1 MRKKKEFSANRETR
15 ELQNIDRTLRNW
27 RCMHIISELGCTS
40 SQFENKRTYDH
51 ALGFDDHNYRLE
63 YIRSTMP
70 TKNTNSSWL
79 ENLEN
84 ITTMSSNEFKHNRGD
99 EDQN

>member
-1 MRKKKEFSANRETR
+1 
-15 ELQNIDRTLRNW
+15 
-27 RCMHIISELGCTS
+27 MHIISELGCTS

-51 ALGFDDHNYRLE
+51 APGFDDHNYRLE
-63 YIRSTMP
+63 YIHSTMP

-84 ITTMSSNEFKHNRGD
+84 ITTMRVPMSLNITEGTKTKT
-99 EDQN
+99 ELLTKL

>member
-1 MRKKKEFSANRETR
+1 
-15 ELQNIDRTLRNW
+15 
-27 RCMHIISELGCTS
+27 MHIISELGCTP
-40 SQFENKRTYDH
+40 SQFENKLTYDH

-79 ENLEN
+79 ANLEN
-84 ITTMSSNEFKHNRGD
+84 ITTVSSNEFKHNRVD